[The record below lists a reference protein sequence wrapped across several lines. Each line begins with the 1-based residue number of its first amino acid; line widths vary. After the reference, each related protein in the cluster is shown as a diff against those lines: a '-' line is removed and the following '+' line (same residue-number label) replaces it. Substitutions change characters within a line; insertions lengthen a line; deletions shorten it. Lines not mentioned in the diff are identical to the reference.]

1 MIEMWV
7 AGTLQVANGRLD
19 QLEDRLSGTQEAG
32 VQIPQRPLYSLE
44 SDCSR
49 FLSSLA
55 LYATSALG
63 MMNSA

>member
-7 AGTLQVANGRLD
+7 AGTLQSKWAFESAGRS
-19 QLEDRLSGTQEAG
+19 LEWHSEAG
-32 VQIPQRPLYSLE
+32 GSNPQRPLYSLE

-55 LYATSALG
+55 LYAISALG